1 MKKLSLT
8 FLVFI
13 FIVLPKITFGQV
25 FLELEKPIIGTA
37 SPAED
42 MVTQHHD
49 IELTLGNLKI
59 SSIFLYQEESAPHQG
74 YLIKFNDFLKIE
86 TLVNNYSSGCSI
98 VVDELTKQCNSDLE
112 SCRKDCD
119 TRLGDLLKE
128 KDELDAALN
137 AVTKDLEYEMKQKV
151 LWTALSGVAGV
162 GIGVLIF
169 NIAN

>member
-1 MKKLSLT
+1 MKKAIFILSL
-8 FLVFI
+8 LI
-13 FIVLPKITFGQV
+13 FVILPKITFGQV
-25 FLELEKPIIGTA
+25 LLELKKPVIGTA
-37 SPAED
+37 RPAED

-86 TLVNNYSSGCSI
+86 TLINNYASGCVI

-112 SCRKDCD
+112 SCREDCD

-128 KDELDAALN
+128 KDDLEAALD